1 MLQRLYYQQKF
12 RDSEFAPLFK
22 LYRGKEYV
30 ALDLETTS
38 LNTKQADIVS
48 MGAVIIRENQIL
60 TSQCFETKVLPTHK
74 LAGDSIKVHRLR
86 HSDLQQGYPI
96 EQALLHLLQFVGPRP
111 IVGYNIAYDQRII
124 NRHCKQLFGF
134 KLPNPLIDVGRMF
147 ADKVHVEHVGISPNQ
162 DLAHICRSLAIPL
175 SGRHQAIDDAIT
187 AAMIY
192 LRLQLGPRPTSAI
205 PKAISA

>member
-12 RDSEFAPLFK
+12 RHSEFAPLFK
-22 LYRGKEYV
+22 AYRGKEYV

-48 MGAVIIRENQIL
+48 MGAVLIRENRIL
-60 TSQCFETKVLPTHK
+60 ASQSFELKVLPTHK

-96 EQALLHLLQFVGPRP
+96 EQALPRLLQFIGPRP

-124 NRHCKQLFGF
+124 NRHCKQLYGF
-134 KLPNPLIDVGRMF
+134 RLLNPLIDVGRMF
-147 ADKVHVEHVGISPNQ
+147 ADKVHVDHVGISPNQ
-162 DLAHICRSLAIPL
+162 DLTHICRSLSIPL

-192 LRLQLGPRPTSAI
+192 LRLRFGPRPTTAI